1 MHGGAGSASDEGPGV
16 GIDDTPRRPG
26 VSHLVFRKPACQADF
41 RGLNYANLHYGI
53 EGCNV
58 EPRAQ
63 HNAPV
68 AQRIEHLTT
77 DQKVGGSNPSGRAD
91 GNPAFVAGFRRLEE
105 ALSGSRQ
112 KYPRLNSY
120 LR

>member
-1 MHGGAGSASDEGPGV
+1 
-16 GIDDTPRRPG
+16 
-26 VSHLVFRKPACQADF
+26 Q
-41 RGLNYANLHYGI
+41 
-53 EGCNV
+53 
-58 EPRAQ
+58 RAQ